1 MNSRYKNRLRIFK
14 SDVPL
19 ANIVENLR
27 KLGNG
32 PTKRDHVIIV
42 GGPGNK
48 LGRNYC

>member
-1 MNSRYKNRLRIFK
+1 MNSRYKNRLSIFK
-14 SDVPL
+14 SDGPL

-32 PTKRDHVIIV
+32 PTKRDVIIV